1 MSDKPNYS
9 YIPPRALEE
18 VAKVFTD
25 GARKH
30 SPFGWVESPET
41 PTHMHGAAQRH
52 ISEWRMG
59 RATDLESGH
68 HPLAHAITRLLM
80 LLAYDLKETE
90 WKDGPRPLGN
100 ETASEVQA
108 RKEAERK
115 FTSLISKGGFPK
127 TL

>member
-18 VAKVFTD
+18 VARVFTD
-25 GARKH
+25 GAKKH
-30 SPFGWVESPET
+30 SPFGWVEHPET
-41 PTHMHGAAQRH
+41 QTHMHGAAQRH

-59 RATDLESGH
+59 RHSDLESGC

-80 LLAYDLKETE
+80 LLAYDLNETE

-100 ETASEVQA
+100 EATPEVQT

-115 FTSLISKGGFPK
+115 FSYLISKGGLPK
-127 TL
+127 TI